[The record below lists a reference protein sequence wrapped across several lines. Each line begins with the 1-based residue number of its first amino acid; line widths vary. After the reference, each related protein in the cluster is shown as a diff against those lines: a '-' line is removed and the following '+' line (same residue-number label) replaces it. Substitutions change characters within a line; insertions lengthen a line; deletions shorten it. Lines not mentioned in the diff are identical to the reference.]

1 MVFSSERHQPLHT
14 RGTGAFS
21 SSAARLRRP
30 YPVHPNSMTLNIDTI
45 LFPTDFSDV
54 AEGAFAHA
62 AHLALRYHATIHV
75 LNAVSPD
82 GEAAPNPMDFLPV
95 DPATDSDADDT
106 AVQHVDVQTATQ
118 ERGTVPVV
126 YAQTDSPSPS
136 EVIIDYAQDQGMDLV
151 VMGTHGRR
159 GMDRL
164 LSGSVSEEV
173 VRGAP
178 CPVFT
183 VLAPDEEG
191 QSAPTVARVLAPVDL
206 SEQSELVIDHAAA
219 LSEAYAAPL
228 DLLHI
233 VEEAAYPSAYGLD
246 PLTPDLPN
254 VQNRAREAL
263 ETLAS
268 RLDLRTDPVNIH
280 VLAGNAARDIVEFAD
295 DREADLIV
303 MATHGR
309 TGLERFLIGSVA
321 EKVVRRAP
329 CPVFTIKSFGKS
341 LLTEDGEENTDDE

>member
-1 MVFSSERHQPLHT
+1 
-14 RGTGAFS
+14 
-21 SSAARLRRP
+21 
-30 YPVHPNSMTLNIDTI
+30 MTLNIDTI

-75 LNAVSPD
+75 FNVVAPD
-82 GEAAPNPMDFLPV
+82 GGDTSNPMDFLPV
-95 DPATDSDADDT
+95 EPAADTDADEP
-106 AVQHVDVQTATQ
+106 AAQHVEVQTATQ

-126 YAQTDSPSPS
+126 YTQTDSTSPS
-136 EVIIDYAQDQGMDLV
+136 EAIINYADEKDMDLV
-151 VMGTHGRR
+151 VMGTHGRK

-183 VLAPDEEG
+183 VLPSADEG
-191 QSAPTVARVLAPVDL
+191 SVPTISRVLAPVDL
-206 SEQSELVIDHAAA
+206 SEQSDMVVHHAAA
-219 LSEAYAAPL
+219 LSDAYAAPL
-228 DLLHI
+228 DLLHV

-246 PLTPDLPN
+246 PLTPSLPN
-254 VQNRAREAL
+254 VQDRAREAL
-263 ETLAS
+263 ETLAG
-268 RLDLRTDPVNIH
+268 RLDLRTDPVNVH
-280 VLAGNAARDIVEFAD
+280 VLAGYAARDIVEFAQ
-295 DREADLIV
+295 EHEVDLIV

-309 TGLERFLIGSVA
+309 TGLDRFLIGSVA

-329 CPVFTIKSFGKS
+329 CPVFTLKSFGKS
-341 LLTEDGEENTDDE
+341 LLPESETQESE

>member
-1 MVFSSERHQPLHT
+1 
-14 RGTGAFS
+14 
-21 SSAARLRRP
+21 
-30 YPVHPNSMTLNIDTI
+30 MTLHVDSI

-62 AHLALRYHATIHV
+62 AHLALQYEATIHV
-75 LNAVSPD
+75 FNVVSPED
-82 GEAAPNPMDFLPV
+82 GTGSNPMAFLPV
-95 DPATDSDADDT
+95 EPADGTETDET
-106 AVQHVDVQTATQ
+106 ALQHVEVQTATREQ
-118 ERGTVPVV
+118 GTVPVL
-126 YAQTDSPSPS
+126 YTQTDSDSPS
-136 EVIIDYAQDQGMDLV
+136 EAIINYAREQNVDLV
-151 VMGTHGRR
+151 VMGTHGRK

-183 VLAPDEEG
+183 VLGTNTADHV
-191 QSAPTVARVLAPVDL
+191 PTVSRVLAPVDL
-206 SEQSELVIDHAAA
+206 SDQSKLVLDHAGA
-219 LSEAYAAPL
+219 LADSYAAPL
-228 DLLHI
+228 DLLHV

-254 VQNRAREAL
+254 VQDRAREAL

-268 RLDLRTDPVNIH
+268 ELDLRTDPVNIH

-295 DREADLIV
+295 EHEADLIV

-329 CPVFTIKSFGKS
+329 CPVFTLKSFGKS
-341 LLTEDGEENTDDE
+341 LVATDQ

>member
-1 MVFSSERHQPLHT
+1 
-14 RGTGAFS
+14 
-21 SSAARLRRP
+21 
-30 YPVHPNSMTLNIDTI
+30 MTLNVDSI

-62 AHLALRYHATIHV
+62 AHLALQYEATIHV
-75 LNAVSPD
+75 FNVVSPEEGD
-82 GEAAPNPMDFLPV
+82 GSNPMAFLPV
-95 DPATDSDADDT
+95 KPADGTETDESAL
-106 AVQHVDVQTATQ
+106 QHVEVKTAPQ
-118 ERGTVPVV
+118 EQGTVPVL
-126 YAQTDSPSPS
+126 YTQTDSDSPS
-136 EVIIDYAQDQGMDLV
+136 EAIINYARDQDVDLV
-151 VMGTHGRR
+151 VMGTHGRK

-183 VLAPDEEG
+183 VPGTNTADHV
-191 QSAPTVARVLAPVDL
+191 PTVSRVLAPVDL
-206 SEQSELVIDHAAA
+206 SDQSELVLNHAAA
-219 LSEAYAAPL
+219 LADAYAAPL
-228 DLLHI
+228 DLLHV
-233 VEEAAYPSAYGLD
+233 VEEATYPSAYGLD

-254 VQNRAREAL
+254 VQDRAREAL
-263 ETLAS
+263 ETLAGE
-268 RLDLRTDPVNIH
+268 LDLRTDPVNIH

-295 DREADLIV
+295 EHEADLIV

-329 CPVFTIKSFGKS
+329 CPVVTLKSFGKS
-341 LLTEDGEENTDDE
+341 LVVKTAE

>member
-1 MVFSSERHQPLHT
+1 
-14 RGTGAFS
+14 
-21 SSAARLRRP
+21 
-30 YPVHPNSMTLNIDTI
+30 MTLTVDTI

-62 AHLALRYHATIHV
+62 AHLALQYNATIHV
-75 LNAVSPD
+75 FNVVGP
-82 GEAAPNPMDFLPV
+82 EADESANPMDFLPV
-95 DPATDSDADDT
+95 QPAEGAPDQE
-106 AVQHVDVQTATQ
+106 AVQHMDVQTVTQ

-136 EVIIDYAQDQGMDLV
+136 DAIVTRAQEQDVDLV
-151 VMGTHGRR
+151 VMGTRGRR

-173 VRGAP
+173 VRRAP

-183 VLAPDEEG
+183 VLAREDGAGPVI
-191 QSAPTVARVLAPVDL
+191 SRVLAPVDL
-206 SEQSELVIDHAAA
+206 SDQSELVLHHAAA
-219 LSEAYAAPL
+219 LAESYAAPI
-228 DLLHI
+228 DLLHV
-233 VEEAAYPSAYGLD
+233 VEEAAYPNVYGLD
-246 PLTPDLPN
+246 PLTPSTPN
-254 VQNRAREAL
+254 VQDRAREAL

-268 RLDLRTDPVNIH
+268 KLDLRTDPVNVH
-280 VLAGNAARDIVEFAD
+280 VLAGNAARDVVEFAED
-295 DREADLIV
+295 QAADLIV

-329 CPVFTIKSFGKS
+329 CPVFTLKSFGKS
-341 LLTEDGEENTDDE
+341 LLPNED

>member
-1 MVFSSERHQPLHT
+1 
-14 RGTGAFS
+14 
-21 SSAARLRRP
+21 
-30 YPVHPNSMTLNIDTI
+30 MTLNVDSI

-62 AHLALRYHATIHV
+62 AHLALQYGATIHV
-75 LNAVSPD
+75 FNVVSPEN
-82 GEAAPNPMDFLPV
+82 GAGSNPMDFLPI
-95 DPATDSDADDT
+95 DPASGTDPDET
-106 AVQHVDVQTATQ
+106 ALQHVEVQTATNEQ
-118 ERGTVPVV
+118 GTVPVV
-126 YAQTDSPSPS
+126 YSQTDSDSPS
-136 EVIIDYAQDQGMDLV
+136 EAIIDYAEEQDVDLV
-151 VMGTHGRR
+151 VMGTHGRK

-183 VLAPDEEG
+183 VLGTDGAGDHVP
-191 QSAPTVARVLAPVDL
+191 AVTRVLAPVDL
-206 SEQSELVIDHAAA
+206 SDQSELVMNHAAA
-219 LSEAYAAPL
+219 LADAYAAPL
-228 DLLHI
+228 DLLHV

-254 VQNRAREAL
+254 VQERAREAL
-263 ETLAS
+263 ETLAGE
-268 RLDLRTDPVNIH
+268 LDLRTDPVNVH
-280 VLAGNAARDIVEFAD
+280 VLAGNAARDIVEFA
-295 DREADLIV
+295 REHGADLIV

-329 CPVFTIKSFGKS
+329 CPVFTLKSFGKS
-341 LLTEDGEENTDDE
+341 LLSPPDE